1 MALMKNKHLHQI
13 MGYTTKELLGCKCT
27 NSLINLICLYDM
39 LVGAN
44 GIKKYGMYKFYF
56 HIVKSWTC
64 LLNSLFH

>member
-1 MALMKNKHLHQI
+1 MALMINIHFHQI
-13 MGYTTKELLGCKCT
+13 MGYTTKGMLGFKRT

-39 LVGAN
+39 LIGKN
-44 GIKKYGMYKFYF
+44 RKKKYGMHKFYF